1 MAEPRHDDD
10 AAVAEPRH
18 EFDIY
23 GDDMDAPPPC
33 LKTSTS
39 LTLTWELMVTKAAHA
54 HQCAAWKVIFD
65 KLVAEQRH
73 PWLIVARAWDET
85 VMTLSFS
92 KPTAAIQL
100 RWSLMRLARKLGM
113 NADQTT
119 RLSQTLSVANS
130 GPCQVMVQRL
140 IVKWAAGSGA
150 EFFVPPVSLAHNN
163 AVCMSKALDRS
174 LDIFS
179 LSELRRMA
187 SHHVGWIAL
196 IYVKDGLFANAK
208 LATMHQE
215 QLLPNMF
222 LFEVTCMIHAVC
234 IPLKYLLAFGNH
246 VSPLFCAGRLLCI
259 PAQVTRLTRAIWRIL
274 RREPRYVPAASPAE
288 AEPRTAEAEPRTN
301 FQTFA
306 LELTLLREA
315 LLTRSAV
322 SSAQPLPPKKT
333 TNWDSIEA
341 AAHELTTMFNGDWL
355 SSQICHQCTPAC
367 DCRSTD
373 DTVESATAALCH
385 ALLARLPQ
393 PLAMSKWTTVQD
405 NVQWW
410 TLGFVQFD

>member
-1 MAEPRHDDD
+1 M
-10 AAVAEPRH
+10 
-18 EFDIY
+18 
-23 GDDMDAPPPC
+23 
-33 LKTSTS
+33 
-39 LTLTWELMVTKAAHA
+39 
-54 HQCAAWKVIFD
+54 
-65 KLVAEQRH
+65 
-73 PWLIVARAWDET
+73 
-85 VMTLSFS
+85 
-92 KPTAAIQL
+92 
-100 RWSLMRLARKLGM
+100 ARKLGM

-222 LFEVTCMIHAVC
+222 LFEVTCMIHAVY

-322 SSAQPLPPKKT
+322 SSAQPLPPKKQ
-333 TNWDSIEA
+333 
-341 AAHELTTMFNGDWL
+341 
-355 SSQICHQCTPAC
+355 QIG
-367 DCRSTD
+367 
-373 DTVESATAALCH
+373 TAS
-385 ALLARLPQ
+385 RLQ
-393 PLAMSKWTTVQD
+393 PMS
-405 NVQWW
+405 
-410 TLGFVQFD
+410 

>member
-1 MAEPRHDDD
+1 MLD
-10 AAVAEPRH
+10 AKV
-18 EFDIY
+18 
-23 GDDMDAPPPC
+23 
-33 LKTSTS
+33 
-39 LTLTWELMVTKAAHA
+39 MVTKAALA
-54 HQCAAWKVIFD
+54 HQCAAWKLIFD
-65 KLVAEQRH
+65 KLVAKQRH

-100 RWSLMRLARKLGM
+100 RWSLTRFARKLGM

-150 EFFVPPVSLAHNN
+150 EFFVPPVSLARNN

-222 LFEVTCMIHAVC
+222 LFEVTCMIHAVY

-246 VSPLFCAGRLLCI
+246 VSPLFCAGRLLCV

-274 RREPRYVPAASPAE
+274 RRELHYVPATSPAE
-288 AEPRTAEAEPRTN
+288 AEPRTH
-301 FQTFA
+301 FQTMA

-315 LLTRSAV
+315 LLTRSAA
-322 SSAQPLPPKKT
+322 SSAQPLPPKKP

-341 AAHELTTMFNGDWL
+341 AAHELTAMFNGDWL
-355 SSQICHQCTPAC
+355 SSQICHRCTIAC
-367 DCRSTD
+367 NCRSRD
-373 DTVESATAALCH
+373 DAVEKATAALTH
-385 ALLARLPQ
+385 ALLARLPR

-405 NVQWW
+405 NMQWW